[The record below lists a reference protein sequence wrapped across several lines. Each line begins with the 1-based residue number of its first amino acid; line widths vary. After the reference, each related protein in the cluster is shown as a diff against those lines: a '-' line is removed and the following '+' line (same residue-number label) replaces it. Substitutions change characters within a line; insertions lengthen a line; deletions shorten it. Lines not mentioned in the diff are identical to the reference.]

1 MPVIDL
7 GMVKGEKGDTGE
19 QGLQGIQGPQGEQGE
34 AGATGATGATGPE
47 GPTGPQGET
56 GATGATGATGP
67 QGADGVTPNIQV
79 GTVTTLS
86 SDSEAYVTRTEDSP
100 DSAPVFNFGLVR
112 GADAPGD
119 AEQVAEDLTAHTGNT
134 SNPHSVSAAQVGV
147 SDTTAALLGG
157 VTNVDEGLAGLAGD
171 VATALGYVQCETG
184 SYVGT
189 GTYGSTNPNT
199 LTFGFEPKLLMIGLV
214 ISSGSSAAHGGLV
227 PNTVGWYTSMLWIK
241 GQSAVLMYV
250 YNNTHTKNYV
260 TDEGTSV
267 SWYIDSNSTTY
278 ITADRQLNT
287 EGSTYNYV
295 AFG

>member
-86 SDSEAYVTRTEDSP
+86 SDSESYVTRTEDSP

-147 SDTTAALLGG
+147 SDTTAAILGG
-157 VTNVDEGLAGLAGD
+157 VTDVDEGLAGLAGD

-199 LTFGFEPKLLMIGLV
+199 LTFGFVPKFVMISKDNFGV
-214 ISSGSSAAHGGLV
+214 RPYGVYSSSGYWQHSLFWVS
-227 PNTVGWYTSMLWIK
+227 
-241 GQSAVLMYV
+241 GQIRY
-250 YNNTHTKNYV
+250 
-260 TDEGTSV
+260 
-267 SWYIDSNSTTY
+267 YI
-278 ITADRQLNT
+278 I
-287 EGSTYNYV
+287 GSTSSQSTIGTCSLVGKTLSYYGNSAITNLNVSGDEYQYT